1 MRRGTDATTPP
12 PDTAPVTA
20 TDARRAAAPSEG
32 DGNGSPPPAVEVAVA
47 VAGRLVDA
55 VGSVVRGKDDAV
67 RLAVV
72 ALLSGGHLLVED
84 IPGTGKTLLGK
95 SLATAIGG
103 RFGRVQCTP
112 DLLPADLTGT
122 SVFAPSGGEWEFRPG
137 PVFANVVLLDEINR
151 ASPRTQAA
159 LLEPME
165 ERQVTVDGRTHALP
179 DPFVCIATQN
189 PFGHAGTFPLPE
201 SQLDR
206 FAMVLTIGWPD
217 RGAEREVLSGAGG
230 TPAFAALAPVASPA
244 ELRAAVLATRQVHC
258 APAAMEYVLDLCE
271 ATRHHPQ
278 IMLGASPRG
287 SLTLLHAAQAH
298 AAVTGRAYV
307 TPDDV
312 QAVLAATL
320 AHRVVLGG
328 GFDTAAATALLV
340 DVVHHVA
347 VPTG

>member
-1 MRRGTDATTPP
+1 MATPSSGADA
-12 PDTAPVTA
+12 
-20 TDARRAAAPSEG
+20 
-32 DGNGSPPPAVEVAVA
+32 GSPVASAEIAVA
-47 VAGRLVDA
+47 VAGRVVQA
-55 VGSVVRGKDDAV
+55 VASVVRGKDDAV

-95 SLATAIGG
+95 SLAMAIGG
-103 RFGRVQCTP
+103 CFGRVQCTP

-122 SVFAPSGGEWEFRPG
+122 SVFTPSVGEWEFRQG

-165 ERQVTVDGRTHALP
+165 EGQVTVDGHTHPLP
-179 DPFVCIATQN
+179 DPFFCIATQN

-206 FAMVLTIGWPD
+206 FALVLTMGWPD
-217 RGAEREVLSGAGG
+217 RVAEREVLVGAGG
-230 TPAFAALAPVASPA
+230 TPAFAALAPVTSPS
-244 ELRAAVLATRQVHC
+244 ELRAAVLATRRVHC
-258 APAAMEYVLDLCE
+258 APAALEYVLDLSA
-271 ATRHHPQ
+271 ATRDHPQ
-278 IMLGASPRG
+278 IVLGASPRG
-287 SLTLLHAAQAH
+287 SLGLLHSAQAH
-298 AAVTGRAYV
+298 AVVMGRQYV

-312 QAVLAATL
+312 QTVLVATL
-320 AHRVVLGG
+320 AHRVVVGAGL
-328 GFDTAAATALLV
+328 DTAAAATLLI
-340 DVVHHVA
+340 DVLHHVA